1 MPEAAI
7 KSLNDRNAGNPA
19 VRQANPFLKE
29 PIMTTRPGQSA
40 LLKAATAAAI
50 VIATTYVGF
59 QAGGVRVNAS
69 SSLPIGLYIK
79 TSARRA
85 NLVEFCPPEPFASFS
100 KGRGYRMSG
109 NCPDAAEPLMKPVV
123 AAEGDVVEVSA
134 SGVAVNGRLLPNS
147 SPRLVDTENRA
158 LRHWPFGKYRV
169 AAGTVWVVSSFNQ
182 RSFDSRYF
190 GPIPNICIRSRL
202 LPLITE

>member
-1 MPEAAI
+1 
-7 KSLNDRNAGNPA
+7 
-19 VRQANPFLKE
+19 
-29 PIMTTRPGQSA
+29 MTIRPGRLA
-40 LLKAATAAAI
+40 LLKAAMAATI
-50 VIATTYVGF
+50 TIDVLYVGLKV
-59 QAGGVRVNAS
+59 GGIRVNAS

-85 NLVEFCPPEPFASFS
+85 NLVEFCPPEPFAAFS
-100 KGRGYRMSG
+100 KGRGYRPSG

-123 AAEGDVVEVSA
+123 ATEGDLVEVSA
-134 SGVAVNGRLLPNS
+134 SGVAVNYRLLPNS
-147 SPRLVDTENRA
+147 SPRAGDARNRP

-190 GPIPNICIRSRL
+190 GPIPNVCIRSRL
-202 LPLITE
+202 LPLLTE

>member
-1 MPEAAI
+1 
-7 KSLNDRNAGNPA
+7 
-19 VRQANPFLKE
+19 
-29 PIMTTRPGQSA
+29 MTIRPGQLA
-40 LLKAATAAAI
+40 PLKAAMAAAI
-50 VIATTYVGF
+50 TISVFYVGF
-59 QAGGVRVNAS
+59 EAGGIRVNAS

-100 KGRGYRMSG
+100 KSRGYRPSG
-109 NCPDAAEPLMKPVV
+109 SCPDAAEPLMKPVV
-123 AAEGDVVEVSA
+123 AAEGDIVEVTA

-147 SPRLVDTENRA
+147 SPRPVDSRNRP

-169 AAGTVWVVSSFNQ
+169 GAGTVWVVSSFNQ

-190 GPIPNICIRSRL
+190 GPIPSVCIRSRL
-202 LPLITE
+202 LPLLTE

>member
-1 MPEAAI
+1 
-7 KSLNDRNAGNPA
+7 
-19 VRQANPFLKE
+19 
-29 PIMTTRPGQSA
+29 MTTRPGQSA
-40 LLKAATAAAI
+40 LLKTAMAATIAI
-50 VIATTYVGF
+50 SALYVGF
-59 QAGGVRVNAS
+59 ELGGIRVNAS

-100 KGRGYRMSG
+100 KGRGYRPGGS
-109 NCPDAAEPLMKPVV
+109 CPDAAEPLMKPVV
-123 AAEGDVVEVSA
+123 AAEGDIVEVSA

-147 SPRLVDTENRA
+147 SPRPADSRNRP

-169 AAGTVWVVSSFNQ
+169 AAGTVWVISSFNQ

-190 GPIPNICIRSRL
+190 GPIPNVCIRSRL
-202 LPLITE
+202 LPLLTE